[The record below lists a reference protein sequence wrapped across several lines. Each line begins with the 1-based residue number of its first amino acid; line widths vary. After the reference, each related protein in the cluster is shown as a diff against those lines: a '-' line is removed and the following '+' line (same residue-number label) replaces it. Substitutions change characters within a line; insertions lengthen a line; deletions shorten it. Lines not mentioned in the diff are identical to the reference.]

1 MHKSEVRYLGPTD
14 SQRLL
19 EAPNSRWKDLPWGF
33 LVVVVLPTVIASIYF
48 LLVATPRF
56 VSEANFVVRSSSQ
69 STPSSLGVALQGV
82 GLSNASTEAFVVH
95 EYMTSSR
102 GTADLRR
109 RFDLPAMLGG
119 PRVDA
124 LSRFPQIG
132 ESDSAEGLRKTLRRF
147 VSVGY
152 DSTTGISTVR
162 VQAFSPRDAQAL
174 ASALLDGGEQVV
186 NQMNA
191 RAAADSVADARAAQA
206 QARARLAEAQR
217 ATTEF
222 RNAQQLIDPG
232 SSAAISAELITR
244 LLANVAELR
253 AEREQIAAG
262 APDSPQLPVL
272 DRRIASFEQQLS
284 AERAKLAGRS
294 SSLAPLVG
302 QYEEL
307 TLRSELAAEELTQA
321 TAALITAEQEA
332 QRQKL
337 YVERIVPPNLP
348 ERASEPR
355 RLRAIL
361 TIFGTALLL
370 YGLGWLVWAGVREH
384 TQE

>member
-14 SQRLL
+14 SQKLL
-19 EAPNSRWKDLPWGF
+19 EASNSRWKDLPWGF

-56 VSEANFVVRSSSQ
+56 VSEANFVVRSSSR

-82 GLSNASTEAFVVH
+82 GLSNASTEAFIVH

-109 RFDLPAMLGG
+109 RFDLPEMLGG
-119 PRVDA
+119 PGVDP

-162 VQAFSPRDAQAL
+162 VQAFSPKDAQAL

-217 ATTEF
+217 ATTQF
-222 RNAQQLIDPG
+222 RNAQQLIDPE

-262 APDSPQLPVL
+262 APESPQLLVL

-284 AERAKLAGRS
+284 AERAKLAGRP

-348 ERASEPR
+348 DRASEPR

>member
-1 MHKSEVRYLGPTD
+1 
-14 SQRLL
+14 
-19 EAPNSRWKDLPWGF
+19 
-33 LVVVVLPTVIASIYF
+33 VIASIYF

>member
-19 EAPNSRWKDLPWGF
+19 EVPNSRWKDLPWGF